1 MKLSVTFRHL
11 ETDRAV
17 KQYIQEKVKKLEKY
31 MMNPKE
37 GHVVLSVEKFLHS
50 AEMTMVGDGM
60 TYISEGKDRDL
71 YTAIDQMVEKMDRQI
86 REKREKGKRK
96 NLSQRRKKAKPVE

>member
-11 ETDRAV
+11 ETDPAV
-17 KQYIQEKVKKLEKY
+17 REYVQEKVKKLEKY

-37 GHVVLSVEKFLHS
+37 SHVVLSVEKFLHS

-60 TYISEGKDRDL
+60 TYISVGKDRDL

-86 REKREKGKRK
+86 REKRGKGKRV
-96 NLSQRRKKAKPVE
+96 NLSQRRKKSKALQ

>member
-1 MKLSVTFRHL
+1 MKLSVTFRHV
-11 ETDRAV
+11 ETDPAV
-17 KQYIQEKVKKLEKY
+17 KEYIQEKVKKLEKY

-71 YTAIDQMVEKMDRQI
+71 YTAIDQMVERMDRQI
-86 REKREKGKRK
+86 REKRGKGKK
-96 NLSQRRKKAKPVE
+96 MNLSQRRRKSKDMR

>member
-1 MKLSVTFRHL
+1 
-11 ETDRAV
+11 
-17 KQYIQEKVKKLEKY
+17 

-50 AEMTMVGDGM
+50 AEMTLVGDGM

-86 REKREKGKRK
+86 REKRGKGKRTTPYK
-96 NLSQRRKKAKPVE
+96 KRRKSKDVG